1 MHKDR
6 PSLSDVWL
14 RRDASL
20 KMEDIS
26 KSMHN
31 LFKIDIYRDKH
42 SKPPLSRE
50 SVNDQ
55 RKK

>member
-1 MHKDR
+1 M
-6 PSLSDVWL
+6 WL

-31 LFKIDIYRDKH
+31 LFNIDYFKDKH
-42 SKPPLSRE
+42 SKPSLRRDA
-50 SVNDQ
+50 VNNQ
-55 RKK
+55 CK